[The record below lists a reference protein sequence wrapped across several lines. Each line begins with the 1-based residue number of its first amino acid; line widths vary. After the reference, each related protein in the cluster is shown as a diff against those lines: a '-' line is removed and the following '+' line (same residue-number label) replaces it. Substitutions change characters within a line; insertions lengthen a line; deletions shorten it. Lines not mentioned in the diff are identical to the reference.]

1 MLTVEFTDDE
11 VHWIT
16 SPVKD
21 VREFYRMTI
30 CSRIAI
36 DARRTALR
44 ENTTPM
50 NDEYFWVEAEIEY
63 RKLEK
68 E

>member
-11 VHWIT
+11 VQWMT

-21 VREFYRMTI
+21 VREFFQMLVLG
-30 CSRIAI
+30 RIAI

-50 NDEYFWVEAEIEY
+50 NDEYFWEDSRE
-63 RKLEK
+63 
-68 E
+68 